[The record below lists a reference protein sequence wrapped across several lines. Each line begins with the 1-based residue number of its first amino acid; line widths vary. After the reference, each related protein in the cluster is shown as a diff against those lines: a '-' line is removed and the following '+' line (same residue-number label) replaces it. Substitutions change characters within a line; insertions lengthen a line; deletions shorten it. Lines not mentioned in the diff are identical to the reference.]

1 MLLSTHSILDL
12 FRAWPTGFHNV
23 AGEGPD
29 RRSRALD
36 RVHDPQV
43 GVPALAEQGAAG
55 IAAQAALEEADVRVV
70 ARCLRKPL
78 LLLAP
83 ELTEVPTSSVAT
95 TGRSWPRPGSRR
107 SLTMKAWMSP
117 VSTTGLA
124 GWRSQRNLRMRSRS
138 AAYPS

>member
-23 AGEGPD
+23 AGEGTE

-43 GVPALAEQGAAG
+43 GVPALAGHGAAG
-55 IAAQAALEEADVRVV
+55 VAAQAALEEAEVGLS

-78 LLLAP
+78 LLLA
-83 ELTEVPTSSVAT
+83 
-95 TGRSWPRPGSRR
+95 RS
-107 SLTMKAWMSP
+107 
-117 VSTTGLA
+117 
-124 GWRSQRNLRMRSRS
+124 
-138 AAYPS
+138 